1 MAVAPSL
8 KHHGAENTVAPSP
21 PPGFETPPI
30 MATAEPLCEG
40 EGDDLLDALLG
51 LEVADTPSTSFKGD
65 TETAIGTRAK
75 ATQRY
80 KGHTRLTDQNV
91 EEAKSSG
98 LDQSRLE
105 EDGDSALDALLGLD
119 KALEEDVPSRKD
131 NQSWGLE
138 PYGEAS
144 SRDELDLLGGG
155 GAVAREGVVTA
166 DAGVE
171 SEVGERST
179 VSPPFDGAELGRLCT
194 HLNDRNRRAKRLA
207 QRCQEMFLSLF
218 FKVRVGVV
226 LDGEEGGGGGFI
238 WLNTSWWQ
246 HLRRVF
252 I

>member
-1 MAVAPSL
+1 MAAVPSL
-8 KHHGAENTVAPSP
+8 KHHLAKSTVAPRP

-30 MATAEPLCEG
+30 TATAEPRCEG

-65 TETAIGTRAK
+65 TATAIETRAK
-75 ATQRY
+75 ATQPV
-80 KGHTRLTDQNV
+80 KGHTRLTGQI
-91 EEAKSSG
+91 EEAKSSDR
-98 LDQSRLE
+98 DQYRLE
-105 EDGDSALDALLGLD
+105 EDGDCTLDALLGLD
-119 KALEEDVPSRKD
+119 KALEEDIPSRKD

-144 SRDELDLLGGG
+144 PRDELDLLGGG
-155 GAVAREGVVTA
+155 GAVAREGMVTA
-166 DAGVE
+166 DAGIE
-171 SEVGERST
+171 SEVGERTT

-226 LDGEEGGGGGFI
+226 PDGEEGGVVAI
-238 WLNTSWWQ
+238 Y
-246 HLRRVF
+246 VA
-252 I
+252 